1 MNINKL
7 RIFHEVFVTG
17 SITRAAERSNVSQ
30 PAASKM
36 LANFEDEIGYKLFVR
51 NNGKLIPTDEALY
64 LHGEVYG
71 LLQGVNHLH
80 DSIKSAKNNKV
91 GRLRICT
98 TFGPSYQFLPEL
110 IAEYMTNNPGVEV
123 SLHLSACTEI
133 RQGIASGQYQIGL
146 VDKAQSS
153 SKHDSVAFNLACY
166 CAVPKNHPAAQL
178 DVITPHDLQ
187 GLNWVTLDSENATTK
202 TLKRIY
208 ADIGLP
214 FNRTLEVHTTIH
226 GLSFVNLGMGATLVD
241 ILNCRYF
248 DKVFQ
253 LPNVVLK
260 PFSPNIIEP
269 LEVLTSNLSPLSG
282 IAKGF
287 YDALISK
294 LEAQTQLEK
303 GQSHANGR

>member
-17 SITRAAERSNVSQ
+17 SITRAAERSYVSQ

-36 LANFEDEIGYKLFVR
+36 LANFEEEIGYKLFVR

-64 LHGEVYG
+64 LHEEVYG
-71 LLQGVNHLH
+71 ILQGVNHLE
-80 DSIKSAKNNKV
+80 DSIKRAKNSKT

-98 TFGPSYQFLPEL
+98 IFGPSYQFLPEL
-110 IAEYMTNNPGVEV
+110 IAEYMKDNPGVDV
-123 SLHLSACTEI
+123 SLHLSGCSAI

-153 SKHDSVAFNLACY
+153 SKHDSVAFDLPCY
-166 CAVPKNHPAAQL
+166 CAVPKDHPAAQL
-178 DVITPHDLQ
+178 DVIHPKDL
-187 GLNWVTLDSENATTK
+187 LDLSWITLDSENATTK
-202 TLKRIY
+202 ALKRIY
-208 ADIGLP
+208 AEVGLP
-214 FNRTLEVHTTIH
+214 LNRTLEVHTTIH

-241 ILNCRYF
+241 ILNFRYF

-260 PFSPNIIEP
+260 PFHPSVVEP

-282 IAKGF
+282 LAKDF
-287 YDALISK
+287 YDALIRK
-294 LEAQTQLEK
+294 LELQTQLPPDTK
-303 GQSHANGR
+303 HATR

>member
-17 SITRAAERSNVSQ
+17 SITRAAERSYVSQ

-64 LHGEVYG
+64 LHEEVYG
-71 LLQGVNHLH
+71 LLQGVNHLE
-80 DSIKSAKNNKV
+80 DSIKSAKNNKT
-91 GRLRICT
+91 GRLRIAT
-98 TFGPSYQFLPEL
+98 IFGPSYQFLPEL
-110 IAEYMTNNPGVEV
+110 IAEYMRANPGVDV
-123 SLHLSACTEI
+123 SLHLSGCSAI

-153 SKHDSVAFNLACY
+153 SKHDSVAFDLACY
-166 CAVPKNHPAAQL
+166 CAVPKDHPASQL
-178 DVITPHDLQ
+178 DIIHPHDLQ
-187 GLNWVTLDSENATTK
+187 GLNWITLDSENATTK
-202 TLKRIY
+202 ALKRLY
-208 ADIGLP
+208 AESGLP
-214 FNRTLEVHTTIH
+214 FHRTLEVHTTIH

-241 ILNCRYF
+241 ILNFRYF

-260 PFSPNIIEP
+260 PFAPNIVEP

-282 IAKGF
+282 LAKEF
-287 YDALISK
+287 YDTLINK
-294 LEAQTQLEK
+294 LEKQTQLPK
-303 GQSHANGR
+303 SDNNA

>member
-17 SITRAAERSNVSQ
+17 SITRAAERSYVSQ

-64 LHGEVYG
+64 LHEEVYG
-71 LLQGVNHLH
+71 ILQGVNHLE
-80 DSIKSAKNNKV
+80 DSIKRAKNSKT
-91 GRLRICT
+91 GRLRIAT
-98 TFGPSYQFLPEL
+98 IFGPSYQFLPEL
-110 IAEYMTNNPGVEV
+110 IAEYMKANPGVDV
-123 SLHLSACTEI
+123 SLHLSGCSAI

-153 SKHDSVAFNLACY
+153 SKHDSVAFDLPCY
-166 CAVPKNHPAAQL
+166 CAVPKDHPAVQL
-178 DVITPHDLQ
+178 DVIHPNDL
-187 GLNWVTLDSENATTK
+187 LDLSWITLDSENATTK
-202 TLKRIY
+202 ALKRIY
-208 ADIGLP
+208 AEMGLP
-214 FNRTLEVHTTIH
+214 LNRTLEVHTTIH

-241 ILNCRYF
+241 ILNFRYF

-260 PFSPNIIEP
+260 PFHPSVVEP

-282 IAKGF
+282 LAKDF
-287 YDALISK
+287 YDALIRK
-294 LEAQTQLEK
+294 LEIQTQLPPDTK
-303 GQSHANGR
+303 HASR

>member
-17 SITRAAERSNVSQ
+17 SITRAAERSYVSQ

-64 LHGEVYG
+64 LHEEVYG
-71 LLQGVNHLH
+71 LLQGVNHLE
-80 DSIKSAKNNKV
+80 DSIKRAKNSKT

-98 TFGPSYQFLPEL
+98 IFGPSYQFLPEL
-110 IAEYMTNNPGVEV
+110 IAEYMKDNPGVDV
-123 SLHLSACTEI
+123 SLHLSGCSAI

-153 SKHDSVAFNLACY
+153 SKHDSVAFDLPCY
-166 CAVPKNHPAAQL
+166 CAVPKNHPSAKL
-178 DVITPHDLQ
+178 DVIHPNDL
-187 GLNWVTLDSENATTK
+187 LDLSWITLDSENATTK
-202 TLKRIY
+202 ALKRIY
-208 ADIGLP
+208 AEIGLP
-214 FNRTLEVHTTIH
+214 LNRTLEVHTTIH

-260 PFSPNIIEP
+260 PFHPSIVEP

-282 IAKGF
+282 LAKDF
-287 YDALISK
+287 YDALIRK
-294 LEAQTQLEK
+294 LERQTQLPPDEN
-303 GQSHANGR
+303 HAYR

>member
-17 SITRAAERSNVSQ
+17 SITRAAERSYVSQ

-36 LANFEDEIGYKLFVR
+36 LANFEEEIGYKLFVR

-64 LHGEVYG
+64 LHEEVYG
-71 LLQGVNHLH
+71 ILQGVNHLE
-80 DSIKSAKNNKV
+80 DSIKRAKNSKT

-98 TFGPSYQFLPEL
+98 IFGPSYQFLPEL
-110 IAEYMTNNPGVEV
+110 IAEYMKDNPGVDV
-123 SLHLSACTEI
+123 SLHLSGCSAI

-153 SKHDSVAFNLACY
+153 SKHDSVAFDLPCY
-166 CAVPKNHPAAQL
+166 CAVPKDHPAALL
-178 DVITPHDLQ
+178 DVIHPKDL
-187 GLNWVTLDSENATTK
+187 LDLSWITLDSENATTK
-202 TLKRIY
+202 ALKRIY
-208 ADIGLP
+208 TEIGLP
-214 FNRTLEVHTTIH
+214 LNRTLEVHTTIH

-241 ILNCRYF
+241 ILNFRYF

-260 PFSPNIIEP
+260 PFHPSVVEP

-282 IAKGF
+282 LAKDF
-287 YDALISK
+287 YDALIRK
-294 LEAQTQLEK
+294 LELQTQLPPDTK
-303 GQSHANGR
+303 HATR

>member
-17 SITRAAERSNVSQ
+17 NITRAAERSYVSQ

-36 LANFEDEIGYKLFVR
+36 LANFEEEIGYKLFVR

-64 LHGEVYG
+64 LHEEVYG
-71 LLQGVNHLH
+71 ILQGVNHLE
-80 DSIKSAKNNKV
+80 DSIKRAKNSKT

-98 TFGPSYQFLPEL
+98 IFGPSYQFLPEL
-110 IAEYMTNNPGVEV
+110 IAEYIKDNPGVDV
-123 SLHLSACTEI
+123 SLHLSGCSAI

-153 SKHDSVAFNLACY
+153 SKHDAVAFDLPCY
-166 CAVPKNHPAAQL
+166 CAVPKDHPAALL
-178 DVITPHDLQ
+178 DVIHPKDL
-187 GLNWVTLDSENATTK
+187 LDLSWITLDSENATTK
-202 TLKRIY
+202 ALKRIY
-208 ADIGLP
+208 TEVGLP
-214 FNRTLEVHTTIH
+214 LNRTLEVHTTIH

-241 ILNCRYF
+241 ILNFRYF

-260 PFSPNIIEP
+260 PFHPSVVEP

-282 IAKGF
+282 LAKDF
-287 YDALISK
+287 YDALIRK
-294 LEAQTQLEK
+294 LEIQTQLT
-303 GQSHANGR
+303 SDTTNA

>member
-17 SITRAAERSNVSQ
+17 NITRAAERSYVSQ

-36 LANFEDEIGYKLFVR
+36 LANFEEEIGYKLFVR

-64 LHGEVYG
+64 LHEEVYG
-71 LLQGVNHLH
+71 ILQGVNHLE
-80 DSIKSAKNNKV
+80 DSIKRAKNSKT

-98 TFGPSYQFLPEL
+98 IFGPSYQFLPEL
-110 IAEYMTNNPGVEV
+110 IAEYMKDNPGVDV
-123 SLHLSACTEI
+123 SLHLSGCSAI

-153 SKHDSVAFNLACY
+153 SKHDSVAFDLPCY
-166 CAVPKNHPAAQL
+166 CAVPKDHPAAQL
-178 DVITPHDLQ
+178 DVIHPKDL
-187 GLNWVTLDSENATTK
+187 LDLSWITLDSENATTK
-202 TLKRIY
+202 ALKRIY
-208 ADIGLP
+208 AEIGLP
-214 FNRTLEVHTTIH
+214 LNRTLEVHTTIH

-241 ILNCRYF
+241 ILNFRYF

-260 PFSPNIIEP
+260 PFHPSVVEP

-282 IAKGF
+282 LAKDF
-287 YDALISK
+287 YDALIRK
-294 LEAQTQLEK
+294 LEIQTQLT
-303 GQSHANGR
+303 SDTTNA

>member
-17 SITRAAERSNVSQ
+17 SITRAAERSYVSQ

-64 LHGEVYG
+64 LHEEVYG
-71 LLQGVNHLH
+71 LLQGVNHLE
-80 DSIKSAKNNKV
+80 DSIKSAKNSKT
-91 GRLRICT
+91 GRLRIAT
-98 TFGPSYQFLPEL
+98 IFGPSYQFLPEL
-110 IAEYMTNNPGVEV
+110 IADYMKGNPGVDV
-123 SLHLSACTEI
+123 SLHLSGCSAI

-153 SKHDSVAFNLACY
+153 SKHDSVAFDLACY
-166 CAVPKNHPAAQL
+166 CAVPKEHPAAQL
-178 DVITPHDLQ
+178 DVIRPDDLQ
-187 GLNWVTLDSENATTK
+187 DLSWITLDSENATTK
-202 TLKRIY
+202 ALKRIY
-208 ADIGLP
+208 AENGLS
-214 FNRTLEVHTTIH
+214 FHRSLEVHTTIH

-241 ILNCRYF
+241 ILNFRYF

-260 PFSPNIIEP
+260 PFHPSVVEP

-282 IAKGF
+282 LAKDF
-287 YDALISK
+287 YDALIRK
-294 LEAQTQLEK
+294 LELQTQLPPDTK
-303 GQSHANGR
+303 HATR

>member
-17 SITRAAERSNVSQ
+17 SITRAAERSYVSQ
-30 PAASKM
+30 PAVSKM
-36 LANFEDEIGYKLFVR
+36 LTNFEEEIGYKLFVR

-64 LHGEVYG
+64 LHEEVYG
-71 LLQGVNHLH
+71 ILQGINHLQ
-80 DSIKSAKNNKV
+80 DSIKGAKNNKT

-98 TFGPSYQFLPEL
+98 IFGPSYQFLPEL
-110 IAEYMTNNPGVEV
+110 IAEYMNNNPGVDV
-123 SLHLSACTEI
+123 SLHLSGCSAI

-153 SKHDSVAFNLACY
+153 SKHDSVAFDLPCY
-166 CAVPKNHPAAQL
+166 CAVPKDHPAAQL
-178 DVITPHDLQ
+178 EIIQPHDLVD
-187 GLNWVTLDSENATTK
+187 LNWITLDSENATTK

-208 ADIGLP
+208 ANSGLP

-241 ILNCRYF
+241 ILNYRYF
-248 DKVFQ
+248 HKVFQ
-253 LPNVVLK
+253 LPNVVIR
-260 PFSPNIIEP
+260 PFSPSIVEP

-282 IAKGF
+282 IAKDF
-287 YDALISK
+287 YDALINK
-294 LEAQTQLEK
+294 LEIQTQLD
-303 GQSHANGR
+303 R

>member
-17 SITRAAERSNVSQ
+17 SITRAAERSYVSQ

-64 LHGEVYG
+64 LHEEVYG
-71 LLQGVNHLH
+71 ILQGVNHLE
-80 DSIKSAKNNKV
+80 DSIKRAKNSKT
-91 GRLRICT
+91 GRLRIAT
-98 TFGPSYQFLPEL
+98 IFGPSYQFLPEL
-110 IAEYMTNNPGVEV
+110 IAEYMTANPGVDV
-123 SLHLSACTEI
+123 SLHLSGCSAI

-153 SKHDSVAFNLACY
+153 SKHDSVAFDLACY
-166 CAVPKNHPAAQL
+166 CAVPKDHSAAQL
-178 DVITPHDLQ
+178 DIIHPHDLQ
-187 GLNWVTLDSENATTK
+187 GLNWITLDSENATTK
-202 TLKRIY
+202 ALKRLY
-208 ADIGLP
+208 AENGLP

-241 ILNCRYF
+241 ILNFRYF

-260 PFSPNIIEP
+260 PFSPNIVEP

-282 IAKGF
+282 LAKDF
-287 YDALISK
+287 YDALIRK
-294 LEAQTQLEK
+294 LEVQTQLP
-303 GQSHANGR
+303 SDTTNA

>member
-17 SITRAAERSNVSQ
+17 SITRAAERSYVSQ

-36 LANFEDEIGYKLFVR
+36 LANFEEEIGYKLFVR

-64 LHGEVYG
+64 LHEEVYG
-71 LLQGVNHLH
+71 ILQGVNHLE
-80 DSIKSAKNNKV
+80 DSIKRAKNSKT

-98 TFGPSYQFLPEL
+98 IFGPSYQFLPEL
-110 IAEYMTNNPGVEV
+110 IAEYMKDNPGVDV
-123 SLHLSACTEI
+123 SLHLSGCSAI

-153 SKHDSVAFNLACY
+153 SKHDSVAFDLPCY
-166 CAVPKNHPAAQL
+166 CAVPKDHPAALL
-178 DVITPHDLQ
+178 DVIHPNDL
-187 GLNWVTLDSENATTK
+187 LDLSWITLDSENATTK
-202 TLKRIY
+202 ALKRIY
-208 ADIGLP
+208 AEMGLP
-214 FNRTLEVHTTIH
+214 LNRTLEVHTTIH

-241 ILNCRYF
+241 ILNFRYF

-260 PFSPNIIEP
+260 PFHPSIVEP

-282 IAKGF
+282 LAKDF
-287 YDALISK
+287 YDTLIRK
-294 LEAQTQLEK
+294 LEIQTQLPPDTK
-303 GQSHANGR
+303 HASR

>member
-17 SITRAAERSNVSQ
+17 SITRAAERSYVSQ

-36 LANFEDEIGYKLFVR
+36 LANFEEEIGYKLFVR

-64 LHGEVYG
+64 LHEEVYG
-71 LLQGVNHLH
+71 ILQGVNHLE
-80 DSIKSAKNNKV
+80 DSIKRAKNSKT

-98 TFGPSYQFLPEL
+98 IFGPSYQFLPEL
-110 IAEYMTNNPGVEV
+110 IAEYMKDNPGVDV
-123 SLHLSACTEI
+123 SLHLSGCSAI

-153 SKHDSVAFNLACY
+153 SKHDAVAFDLPCY
-166 CAVPKNHPAAQL
+166 CAVPKDHPAALL
-178 DVITPHDLQ
+178 DVIHPKDL
-187 GLNWVTLDSENATTK
+187 LDLSWITLDSENATTK
-202 TLKRIY
+202 ALKRIY
-208 ADIGLP
+208 AEIGLP
-214 FNRTLEVHTTIH
+214 LNRTLEVHTTIH

-241 ILNCRYF
+241 ILNFRYF

-260 PFSPNIIEP
+260 PFHPNVVEP

-282 IAKGF
+282 LAKDF
-287 YDALISK
+287 YDALIRK
-294 LEAQTQLEK
+294 LEIQTQLP
-303 GQSHANGR
+303 SDANHAS

>member
-17 SITRAAERSNVSQ
+17 SITRAAERSYVSQ

-36 LANFEDEIGYKLFVR
+36 LTNFENEIGYKLFVR

-64 LHGEVYG
+64 LHEEVYG
-71 LLQGVNHLH
+71 LLQGVNHLE
-80 DSIKSAKNNKV
+80 DSIKSAKNSKT
-91 GRLRICT
+91 GRLRIAT
-98 TFGPSYQFLPEL
+98 IFGPSYQFLPEL
-110 IAEYMTNNPGVEV
+110 IADYMKANPGVYV
-123 SLHLSACTEI
+123 SLHLSGCSAI

-153 SKHDSVAFNLACY
+153 SKHDSVAFDLPCY
-166 CAVPKNHPAAQL
+166 CAVPKDHPAALL
-178 DVITPHDLQ
+178 DVIHPNDL
-187 GLNWVTLDSENATTK
+187 LDLSWITLDSENATTK
-202 TLKRIY
+202 ALKRLY
-208 ADIGLP
+208 AESGLP

-241 ILNCRYF
+241 ILNFRYF

-260 PFSPNIIEP
+260 PFQPNIVEP

-282 IAKGF
+282 LAKDF
-287 YDALISK
+287 YDALIRK
-294 LEAQTQLEK
+294 LEIQTQLPADTK
-303 GQSHANGR
+303 HASR

>member
-17 SITRAAERSNVSQ
+17 SITRAAERSYVSQ

-36 LANFEDEIGYKLFVR
+36 LANFEEEIGYKLFVR

-64 LHGEVYG
+64 LHEEVYG
-71 LLQGVNHLH
+71 ILQGVNHLE
-80 DSIKSAKNNKV
+80 DSIKRAKNSKS
-91 GRLRICT
+91 GRLRIAT
-98 TFGPSYQFLPEL
+98 IFGPSYQFLPEL
-110 IAEYMTNNPGVEV
+110 IADYMKTNPGVYV
-123 SLHLSACTEI
+123 SLHLSGCSAI

-153 SKHDSVAFNLACY
+153 SKHDAVAFDLPCY
-166 CAVPKNHPAAQL
+166 CAVPKDHPAALL
-178 DVITPHDLQ
+178 DVIHPKDL
-187 GLNWVTLDSENATTK
+187 LDLSWITLDSENATTK
-202 TLKRIY
+202 ALKRIY
-208 ADIGLP
+208 AETGLP
-214 FNRTLEVHTTIH
+214 LNRTLEVHTTIH

-241 ILNCRYF
+241 ILNFRYF

-260 PFSPNIIEP
+260 PFAPNIVEP

-282 IAKGF
+282 LAKDF
-287 YDALISK
+287 YDELIHK
-294 LEAQTQLEK
+294 LEIQTRLPQDA
-303 GQSHANGR
+303 SNV

>member
-17 SITRAAERSNVSQ
+17 SITRAAERSYVSQ

-36 LANFEDEIGYKLFVR
+36 LANFEEEIGYKLFVR

-64 LHGEVYG
+64 LHEEVYG
-71 LLQGVNHLH
+71 ILQGVNHLE
-80 DSIKSAKNNKV
+80 DSIKRAKNSKT

-98 TFGPSYQFLPEL
+98 IFGPSYQFLPEL
-110 IAEYMTNNPGVEV
+110 IAEYMKNNPGVDV
-123 SLHLSACTEI
+123 SLHLSGCSAI

-153 SKHDSVAFNLACY
+153 SKHDSVAFDLPCY
-166 CAVPKNHPAAQL
+166 CAVPKDHPAAQL
-178 DVITPHDLQ
+178 DVIYPKDL
-187 GLNWVTLDSENATTK
+187 LDLSWITLDSENATTK
-202 TLKRIY
+202 ALKRIY
-208 ADIGLP
+208 AEVGLP
-214 FNRTLEVHTTIH
+214 LNRTLEVHTTIH

-241 ILNCRYF
+241 ILNFRYF

-260 PFSPNIIEP
+260 PFHPSVVEP

-282 IAKGF
+282 LAKDF
-287 YDALISK
+287 YDALIRK
-294 LEAQTQLEK
+294 LELQTQLPPDTK
-303 GQSHANGR
+303 HATR

>member
-17 SITRAAERSNVSQ
+17 SITRAAERSYVSQ

-36 LANFEDEIGYKLFVR
+36 LANFEEEIGYKLFVR

-64 LHGEVYG
+64 LHEEVYG
-71 LLQGVNHLH
+71 ILQGVNHLE
-80 DSIKSAKNNKV
+80 DSIKRAKNSKT

-98 TFGPSYQFLPEL
+98 IFGPSYQFLPEL
-110 IAEYMTNNPGVEV
+110 IAEYMKDNPGVDV
-123 SLHLSACTEI
+123 SLHLSGCSAI

-153 SKHDSVAFNLACY
+153 SKHDSVAFDLPCY
-166 CAVPKNHPAAQL
+166 CAVPKDHPAAQL
-178 DVITPHDLQ
+178 DVIHPKDL
-187 GLNWVTLDSENATTK
+187 LDLSWITLDSENATTK
-202 TLKRIY
+202 ALKRIY
-208 ADIGLP
+208 AEVGLP
-214 FNRTLEVHTTIH
+214 LNRTLEVHTTIH

-241 ILNCRYF
+241 ILNFRYF

-260 PFSPNIIEP
+260 PFHPSVVEP

-282 IAKGF
+282 LAKDF
-287 YDALISK
+287 YDALIRK
-294 LEAQTQLEK
+294 LEIQTQLPPDTK
-303 GQSHANGR
+303 HATR

>member
-17 SITRAAERSNVSQ
+17 SITRAAERSYVSQ

-64 LHGEVYG
+64 LHEEVYG
-71 LLQGVNHLH
+71 LLQGVNHLE
-80 DSIKSAKNNKV
+80 DSIKSAKNNKT
-91 GRLRICT
+91 GRLRIAT
-98 TFGPSYQFLPEL
+98 IFGPSYQFLPEL
-110 IAEYMTNNPGVEV
+110 IAEYMRANPGVDV
-123 SLHLSACTEI
+123 SLHLSGCSAI

-153 SKHDSVAFNLACY
+153 SKHDSVAFDLACY
-166 CAVPKNHPAAQL
+166 CAVPKDHPASQL
-178 DVITPHDLQ
+178 DIIHPNDLQ
-187 GLNWVTLDSENATTK
+187 GLNWITLDSENATTK
-202 TLKRIY
+202 ALKRLY
-208 ADIGLP
+208 AESGLP
-214 FNRTLEVHTTIH
+214 FHRTLEVHTTIH

-241 ILNCRYF
+241 ILNFRYF

-260 PFSPNIIEP
+260 PFAPNIVEP

-282 IAKGF
+282 LAKEF
-287 YDALISK
+287 YDTLINK
-294 LEAQTQLEK
+294 LEKQTQLPK
-303 GQSHANGR
+303 SDNNA

>member
-17 SITRAAERSNVSQ
+17 SITRAAERSYVSQ

-36 LANFEDEIGYKLFVR
+36 LANFEEEIGYKLFVR

-64 LHGEVYG
+64 LHEEVYG
-71 LLQGVNHLH
+71 ILQGVNHLE
-80 DSIKSAKNNKV
+80 DSIKRAKNSKT

-98 TFGPSYQFLPEL
+98 IFGPSYQFLPEL
-110 IAEYMTNNPGVEV
+110 IAEYMKDNPGVDV
-123 SLHLSACTEI
+123 SLHLSGCSAI

-153 SKHDSVAFNLACY
+153 SKHDSVAFDLPCY
-166 CAVPKNHPAAQL
+166 CAVPKDLPAAQL
-178 DVITPHDLQ
+178 DVIHPKDL
-187 GLNWVTLDSENATTK
+187 LDLSWITLDSENATTK
-202 TLKRIY
+202 ALKRIY
-208 ADIGLP
+208 AEVGLP
-214 FNRTLEVHTTIH
+214 LNRTLEVHTTIH

-241 ILNCRYF
+241 ILNFRYF

-260 PFSPNIIEP
+260 PFHPSVVEP

-282 IAKGF
+282 LAKDF
-287 YDALISK
+287 YDALIRK
-294 LEAQTQLEK
+294 LELQTQLPPDTK
-303 GQSHANGR
+303 HATR